1 MEYTVLIILLALVQ
15 YVIFTLRT
23 GSGRVKYG
31 IDAPRTSGDEAWER
45 LFRVQQNTLEQL
57 AIFIP
62 GAFIFGWYITG
73 PWVLIPGLLFLVGR
87 QLYSM
92 EYTKDPRTRVPGMAI
107 TFLAN
112 AILLGGGLI
121 AVLLRIF

>member
-1 MEYTVLIILLALVQ
+1 M
-15 YVIFTLRT
+15 RK
-23 GSGRVKYG
+23 SCRK
-31 IDAPRTSGDEAWER
+31 R

-62 GAFIFGWYITG
+62 GTLIFGWYIAG

-92 EYTKDPRTRVPGMAI
+92 EYVKDPKTRVPGMTL

-112 AILLGGGLI
+112 TILLGGGLI